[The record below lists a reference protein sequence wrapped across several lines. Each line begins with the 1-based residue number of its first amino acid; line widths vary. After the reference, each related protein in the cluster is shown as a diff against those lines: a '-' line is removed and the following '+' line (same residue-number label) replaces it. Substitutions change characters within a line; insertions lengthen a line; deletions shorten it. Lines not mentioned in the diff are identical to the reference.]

1 MFLSRR
7 DSSLLNRKTLLDE
20 ISRVLT
26 KGGCLVFRK
35 PVDNFFLWR
44 ALRKIIYHVP
54 PILDLATEQLVRRN
68 RLLPEL
74 AKSGLEIQKWE
85 TKGFFGCALVMNS
98 NILIFN
104 RFLRFVP
111 GIKVVVDKLVQFDEK
126 LSKTKLFK
134 GKGIQLLGL
143 AKKV

>member
-1 MFLSRR
+1 M
-7 DSSLLNRKTLLDE
+7 
-20 ISRVLT
+20 
-26 KGGCLVFRK
+26 FRK

-44 ALRKIIYHVP
+44 DLRKIIYHVP
-54 PILDLATEQLVRRN
+54 PKLDLATEQLVRRN